1 MRRMSPAILA
11 LLVATAH
18 AAEDTSAE
26 AAVVERV
33 EVQQNQFLPADTL
46 LFYVSTRA
54 GERYDEL
61 RLRDDFRRLWNTGF
75 LDDLRLDVRDG
86 ATGKIATFVVQE
98 RKRVQIVDYRGHQ
111 AVSTGAIEDRLKEKE
126 AGLRL
131 DGFYDPSRA
140 RRVEGEIRAL
150 LLEKGRPFATV
161 RHDVKS
167 LGAAA
172 VQVSFTVDEGPRA
185 LVRSVEFTGNQAFS
199 DRTLRRRMKRVKPR
213 SFWNLGWL
221 TGRNRYTEEKWAED
235 AESVREHYLDHG
247 YVTATLG
254 RPVVT
259 YEDGRAGFLRRKP
272 VKWARI
278 QVPVSEGLPYRVGTL
293 AFSGLTVFK
302 EEEVRR
308 LFKLEPGQLYSDKRL
323 RKGYDK
329 LRDAYGAQGYFQW
342 TPLTRRVPDEARKT
356 VDVTLSMEEDK
367 RYYVGR
373 IRFAGNHTTRD
384 KVLRREVF
392 LNEADVFNTEALKL
406 SIRRINQLGYFK
418 PIESAPQLSPSAQ
431 GDDRIDVT
439 FKVEEQNRNQFTLG
453 GGVSGLEG
461 TFVNASFQTSNF
473 LGLGETLTLA
483 AQSGARSNNYQ
494 VAVTEPYLFD
504 RPITAGLDLFS
515 RKNDYLTDGNVLG
528 YSQVRTGSSVTTGLP
543 LRRFTRL
550 FASYT
555 YEVID
560 TAVRDDL
567 ATSTGAGGDGAP
579 VFDPF
584 ADAGRS
590 RQSRLAPS
598 VVHNTVD
605 NPYLPRSGQRLSASV
620 QLAGG
625 PLGGTVS
632 YWKPTFEAVAYLPHT
647 RRTALGLR
655 AEAGYV
661 RPFGETA
668 ALPYY
673 ERFFLGG
680 ETQIRGVNVRTV
692 SPVDAQN
699 RALGGNKYLL
709 FNAEYYFDV
718 GGPLRF
724 LLFYD
729 AGESY
734 SEGQGFYWKT
744 LRSSTGAELRFLM
757 PVLNV
762 PFRLIYAWNANR
774 DFFQPRT
781 TFKFAV
787 GTTF

>member
-1 MRRMSPAILA
+1 MSLA
-11 LLVATAH
+11 LAALLLAAPGG
-18 AAEDTSAE
+18 AAEAPL
-26 AAVVERV
+26 VERV
-33 EVQQNQFLPADTL
+33 EVQQNQFLPAETL
-46 LFYVSTRA
+46 LFYVSTKP

-61 RLRDDFRRLWNTGF
+61 RLKDDFRRLWNTGF

-86 ATGKIATFVVQE
+86 STGKIATFIVQE
-98 RKRVQIVDYRGHQ
+98 RKRVQVVDYRGHK
-111 AVSTGAIEDRLKEKE
+111 AVSTSALEDRLKEKE
-126 AGLRL
+126 ATLRL
-131 DGFYDPSRA
+131 DGFYDPAKA
-140 RRVEGEIRAL
+140 RRVESEIQAL
-150 LLEKGRPFATV
+150 LIEKGRPFATV

-172 VQVSFTVDEGPRA
+172 VQVSFTIDEGPRA
-185 LVRSVEFTGNQAFS
+185 LVRTIEFTGNQAFS
-199 DRTLRRRMKRVKPR
+199 DGTLRRRLKKIKPR
-213 SFWNLGWL
+213 GFWNLSWL
-221 TGRNRYTEEKWAED
+221 TGRNGYTEEKWSED
-235 AESVREHYLDHG
+235 AARLREHYLDHG
-247 YVTATLG
+247 YVSATVG
-254 RPVVT
+254 TPVVT
-259 YEDGRAGFLRRKP
+259 YEDGRSGLLRKKA
-272 VKWARI
+272 VKWARLT
-278 QVPVSEGLPYRVGTL
+278 VPVTEGPQYRVGTL
-293 AFSGLTVFK
+293 RFAGLTVFK
-302 EEEVRR
+302 EEDVRR
-308 LFKLEPGQLYSDKRL
+308 LFKLEPGQVYRDQRL

-342 TPLTRRVPDEARKT
+342 TPLTQRVTDEAAKT
-356 VDVTLSMEEDK
+356 VDVTLTMEEDK

-373 IRFAGNHTTRD
+373 ITFTGNHTTRD

-418 PIESAPQLSPSAQ
+418 PIEAAPRLSPSGR

-439 FKVEEQNRNQFTLG
+439 FKVEEQNRNQFTFG

-461 TFVNASFQTSNF
+461 AFLNASFQTSNF

-483 AQSGARSNNYQ
+483 AQNGGRSSNYQ

-504 RPITAGLDLFS
+504 RPITAGVDLFS
-515 RKNDYLTDGNVLG
+515 RKTDYLTDRNVLG
-528 YSQVRTGSSVTTGLP
+528 YSQVRTGASLTTGLP
-543 LRRFTRL
+543 IQRFTRL
-550 FASYT
+550 FTNYT

-567 ATSTGAGGDGAP
+567 AAATATGTNGQP

-605 NPYLPRSGQRLSASV
+605 SPYTPRSGRRLTATF
-620 QLAGG
+620 QMAGG
-625 PLGGTVS
+625 PLGGSVD
-632 YWKPTFEAVAYLPHT
+632 YWKPTLEAVAFVPHT

-655 AEAGYV
+655 AEVGYV
-661 RPFGETA
+661 RPFGSTT

-692 SPVDAQN
+692 SPVDSQN

-709 FNAEYYFDV
+709 FNAEYYVDV
-718 GGPLRF
+718 AGPLRF

-729 AGESY
+729 AGEAY
-734 SEGQGFYWKT
+734 GEGKSFYWKT

-762 PFRLIYAWNANR
+762 PFRLIYAWNPNR
-774 DFFQPRT
+774 DYFQPRT
-781 TFKFAV
+781 AFKFAV